1 MRLKVNGETKKIHI
15 YIKGGVFMKCINI
28 ILIKDKEIEFE
39 KMQEEKKKEVS
50 DRIKKQ
56 AMKSIGYQKL

>member
-1 MRLKVNGETKKIHI
+1 
-15 YIKGGVFMKCINI
+15 MKCINI